1 MRPDNYYL
9 ELEKQGYYETI
20 DKRSKDYREY
30 KEWKAS
36 KRSEDYN
43 KLKQNVES
51 QSKGVG
57 DTVAK
62 ITKAT
67 GVDKL
72 VKFIAGEDCGCDERQ
87 VQLNKLFSYKK
98 INCISEDDY
107 TYLSDFVDS
116 NTNKITNQQKV
127 RLITIHNNI
136 FNTNQKTNTSCSPCI
151 SGVVNKLKK
160 YLQVYK

>member
-43 KLKQNVES
+43 KLKQNVET

>member
-43 KLKQNVES
+43 KLKQNVET

-87 VQLNKLFSYKK
+87 VKLNKLFSYKK

-116 NTNKITNQQKV
+116 NTNKINNQQKI

>member
-30 KEWKAS
+30 KEWKTS

-43 KLKQNVES
+43 KLKQNVET

-107 TYLSDFVDS
+107 TYLNDFINS
-116 NTNKITNQQKV
+116 NPRKVTHNQQV
-127 RLITIHNNI
+127 RLIKIHNNV
-136 FNTNQKTNTSCSPCI
+136 FNTNQRETSCEPCMI
-151 SGVVNKLKK
+151 GIVNKLKK
-160 YLQVYK
+160 YLEVYK

>member
-30 KEWKAS
+30 KEWKTS

-43 KLKQNVES
+43 KLKQNVET

-107 TYLSDFVDS
+107 SYLSDFVDRKTS
-116 NTNKITNQQKV
+116 KVTNEQKV
-127 RLITIHNNI
+127 RLITIHNNV